1 MISLR
6 RLLPILSVAVV
17 SALSAA
23 CACKNGTCIK
33 EPPCGPCENPCCLTP
48 VDLKSRAAKSH
59 ALPGGPTVYSYDE
72 KTYILFSE
80 KGLAEFQKDPAVF
93 EEKAIR
99 SMKGGVTYRTDINV
113 GEEID
118 LAPYASRA
126 RPFVK

>member
-6 RLLPILSVAVV
+6 RILPILSIAVV
-17 SALSAA
+17 GALSTA
-23 CACKNGTCIK
+23 CACKHGTCIK

-48 VDLKSRAAKSH
+48 IDLKSREAKSH
-59 ALPGGPTVYSYDE
+59 ALRGGPTVYSYDE

-80 KGLAEFQKDPAVF
+80 KGLADFQKDPAVF

-99 SMKGGVTYRTDINV
+99 SMKGGVTYRSDINL
-113 GEEID
+113 GDMD
-118 LAPYASRA
+118 LSPYASSA

>member
-6 RLLPILSVAVV
+6 RLLPVLSVAVV
-17 SALSAA
+17 AVLAGA

-33 EPPCGPCENPCCLTP
+33 EPPCGPCENPCCLST
-48 VDLKSRAAKSH
+48 VQVKSREAKTH
-59 ALPGGPTVYSYDE
+59 ALPAGPTVYSYDE

-80 KGLAEFQKDPAVF
+80 KGLADFQKDPAVF

-99 SMKGGVTYRTDINV
+99 SMKGGVSYRTDINV
-113 GEEID
+113 GDMD
-118 LAPYASRA
+118 LSPYAGSA